1 MGCYEHAH
9 QRDRPLR
16 ADESPLPETQRT
28 AGSSV
33 NTEPG
38 AKEMGCAVEMSPIIA
53 VC

>member
-16 ADESPLPETQRT
+16 ADESPLPETHRT
-28 AGSSV
+28 AGSSA

-38 AKEMGCAVEMSPIIA
+38 AKEMGCAVEISPRIA
-53 VC
+53 AG